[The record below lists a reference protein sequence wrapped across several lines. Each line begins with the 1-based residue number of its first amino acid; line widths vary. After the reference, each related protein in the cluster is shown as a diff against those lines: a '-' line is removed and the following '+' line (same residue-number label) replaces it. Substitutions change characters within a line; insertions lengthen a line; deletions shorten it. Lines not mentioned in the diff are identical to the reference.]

1 MSEQAAVWMKRALK
15 LAARGEGRT
24 SPNPI
29 VGAVIVEADKLVGEG
44 YHKEY
49 GGPHAEVWAL
59 ATAGERARGAT
70 VYVTLEP
77 CSHYGKTPPCA
88 KALIEAG
95 VARVVAAMVD
105 PNPKVSGR
113 GLQLLREAGIEVE
126 VGLLEAEA
134 KRLNA
139 AYVKYMTTGL
149 PLVSLKAA
157 MSLDGKIATASG
169 ESQWITG
176 ERARKEAH
184 RLRAMHDAVLVG
196 VGTVLADAPRLTVRN
211 VRGRNPLRVVVD
223 SDARTPTNSPLL
235 TADAQPPLIVVTDRA
250 TKKRVEALQRAGA
263 EVWLGPAADGKVDL
277 CALMKQLAE
286 KQVQSV
292 LVEGGGTVAAA
303 ALAAGLVDRVYFF
316 IAPLIIGG
324 ESARTPVE
332 GKGIGRLA
340 EAWRLEGV
348 KVKRLGKDLMVSG
361 EMAH

>member
-1 MSEQAAVWMKRALK
+1 MSEQAAAWMKRALK

-24 SPNPI
+24 SPNPM
-29 VGAVIVEADKLVGEG
+29 VGAVIVAGGKLVGEG

-59 ATAGERARGAT
+59 EAAGKRSRGAT
-70 VYVTLEP
+70 AYVTLEP

-88 KALIEAG
+88 MALIEAG
-95 VARVVAAMVD
+95 VARVVAAVVD

-113 GLQLLREAGIEVE
+113 GLQLLREAGIGVE
-126 VGLLEAEA
+126 VGVMEAEA
-134 KRLNA
+134 RRLNA
-139 AYVKYMTTGL
+139 AYFKYVTTGL
-149 PLVSLKAA
+149 PLLSLKAA
-157 MSLDGKIATASG
+157 MSLDGKIATVSG

-184 RLRAMHDAVLVG
+184 RLRAVHDAVLVG
-196 VGTVLADAPRLTVRN
+196 VGTVLADEPRLTVRK

-223 SDARTPTNSPLL
+223 SEARTPPESALL
-235 TADAQPPLIVVTDRA
+235 TADERTPIIAVTERAPKDRV
-250 TKKRVEALQRAGA
+250 KALERAGA
-263 EVWLGPAADGKVDL
+263 EVWVGPAFDGKVDL
-277 CALMKQLAE
+277 RTLMKRLAE

-324 ESARTPVE
+324 ERARTPVE
-332 GKGIGRLA
+332 GEGIGRLA

-348 KVKRLGKDLMVSG
+348 KVRRVGEDLLISG
-361 EMAH
+361 EIAR